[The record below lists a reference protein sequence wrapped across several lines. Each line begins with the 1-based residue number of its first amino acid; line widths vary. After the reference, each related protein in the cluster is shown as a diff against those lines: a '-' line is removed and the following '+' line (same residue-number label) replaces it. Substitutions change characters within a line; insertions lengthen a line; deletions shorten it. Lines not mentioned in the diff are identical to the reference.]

1 MSEQRQ
7 PSSGVPGA
15 KYLGVGITLVGS
27 TVLFLYLGSWLDSRW
42 GSKPALTVVGAFV
55 GAVVGF
61 YNLYRQLVSDSRR
74 ADREQE
80 TGRKQ

>member
-1 MSEQRQ
+1 M
-7 PSSGVPGA
+7 
-15 KYLGVGITLVGS
+15 GVGITLVGS
-27 TVLFLYLGSWLDSRW
+27 TVLFLYLGSWLDARW